1 MEYFSHTHLIIHQLC
16 ESLSYLAGGYVYR
29 KQSTSTL
36 SIKLSSSA
44 QILLLLGLVTG
55 ALWGSKLLAMLTY
68 LDALKNQPISV
79 WLEGKTIVGG
89 LLGGLIG
96 IEVSKKLMN
105 ITSSTGDR
113 FVYPLLLG
121 MVIGRI
127 GCLQSGIED
136 YTFGIPTSLPWGM
149 NLGDGISRHPTA
161 LYEII
166 FLMMLSL
173 MLRVVKFKV
182 SGTRFKIF
190 LICYLIF
197 RFFIDFLKPPH
208 GPIIV
213 IKNILPANSY
223 YGLSAIQVACLL
235 GLAYYFYW
243 FLCQTQQRYRSAL

>member
-1 MEYFSHTHLIIHQLC
+1 
-16 ESLSYLAGGYVYR
+16 
-29 KQSTSTL
+29 
-36 SIKLSSSA
+36 
-44 QILLLLGLVTG
+44 
-55 ALWGSKLLAMLTY
+55 
-68 LDALKNQPISV
+68 
-79 WLEGKTIVGG
+79 
-89 LLGGLIG
+89 
-96 IEVSKKLMN
+96 
-105 ITSSTGDR
+105 
-113 FVYPLLLG
+113 

-166 FLMMLSL
+166 FLVMLSL

>member
-1 MEYFSHTHLIIHQLC
+1 MF
-16 ESLSYLAGGYVYR
+16 YR

-127 GCLQSGIED
+127 GCLQSGIERL
-136 YTFGIPTSLPWGM
+136 YLGIPTSFTLKFM

-166 FLMMLSL
+166 F
-173 MLRVVKFKV
+173 
-182 SGTRFKIF
+182 
-190 LICYLIF
+190 
-197 RFFIDFLKPPH
+197 
-208 GPIIV
+208 
-213 IKNILPANSY
+213 
-223 YGLSAIQVACLL
+223 
-235 GLAYYFYW
+235 
-243 FLCQTQQRYRSAL
+243 